1 MDRLI
6 REETGELID
15 LLMPF
20 KDDNKIEI
28 EVYETISGRYVDT
41 TTADIAFVED
51 AWDPILRIDVKAEKP
66 RTFLKWGHT

>member
-20 KDDNKIEI
+20 KDDDKIEI

-51 AWDPILRIDVKAEKP
+51 A
-66 RTFLKWGHT
+66 